1 MNLKLSGLLF
11 LVLFSWA
18 HESYSQSELRLVNI
32 GDFKTTNGDI
42 IKDCMIGYRTLGEL
56 NAEKSNVVLWPTWFT
71 GTSEQV
77 ISYGF
82 TSSLIDTAGLFIVIV
97 DALTN
102 GVSSSP
108 SNTADFPTISIRDM
122 VNSQHSLLVNHLDIS
137 HLFAVIGI
145 SMGGMQTFEWVIAYP
160 DFMDKAIPIVGS
172 PKQSSYDLLVWKT
185 MADLMTEAGQD
196 PQRLEFA
203 YKIAIN
209 ILMMNARTPTL
220 FAETHNPD
228 NLDIYLE
235 NQYSQAM
242 RSEDFLGGMNAM
254 IPLDIYKSANC
265 SFENVKNIIKA
276 DMLIISAT
284 QDHLVNPISAIQL
297 SKELDADLVTL
308 TSNCGHGAF
317 GCETEKIKNATVE
330 FLKDR

>member
-1 MNLKLSGLLF
+1 MNLKLNALLF
-11 LVLFSWA
+11 IFLFSWA
-18 HESYSQSELRLVNI
+18 HDSYAQSDLQLVNI

-71 GTSEQV
+71 GTSEQI

-82 TSSLIDTAGLFIVIV
+82 TNSLLDTAGLFIVIV

-108 SNTADFPTISIRDM
+108 SNTAVFPTISIRDM

-145 SMGGMQTFEWVIAYP
+145 SMGGMQTFEWVVAFP

-172 PKQSSYDLLVWKT
+172 PKQSSYDKLVWQT

-209 ILMMNARTPTL
+209 ILLMNASTPTL
-220 FAETHNPD
+220 FAKTQNPD

-235 NQYSQAM
+235 NQYSQTM
-242 RSEDFLGGMNAM
+242 RPEDYLGGLNAM
-254 IPLDIYKSANC
+254 IPHNIYKSANC
-265 SFENVKNIIKA
+265 SIENVKNIIKA

-284 QDHLVNPISAIQL
+284 QDHLVNPISAIEL

-308 TSNCGHGAF
+308 TSDCGHGAF
-317 GCETEKIKNATVE
+317 GCETEKIKNATEE